1 MKALRYLLVALVI
14 ALASVSAQAQFNQ
27 PADTEYHF
35 RSTSSFGGSG
45 SNLPIAAQ
53 SGVVVGQTA
62 PGDNTPTYVPGG
74 RPRRVGESGGFE
86 DEEDPEL
93 PSEPNPIGDGM
104 WALLFLAIGYVAFGK
119 LRRRWQSV
127 RE

>member
-1 MKALRYLLVALVI
+1 MKTLRYLLVALVI
-14 ALASVSAQAQFNQ
+14 ALASVSALAQFGQ
-27 PADTEYHF
+27 PVDTEYHF

-45 SNLPIAAQ
+45 STLPIAAQ

-62 PGDNTPTYVPGG
+62 PGDDSPSTTISS
-74 RPRRVGESGGFE
+74 RPRRVGDNDSPG
-86 DEEDPEL
+86 
-93 PSEPNPIGDGM
+93 SEPGQEFPIGDGM
-104 WALLFLAIGYVAFGK
+104 WALLFLAMTYVAFGK